1 MASRSESLW
10 RHPLLEGLA
19 VLVAILIAF
28 GLEAWWQGRSERV
41 TERVYLEAL
50 SGELEDA
57 RSFFLAQDEA
67 LDADMDLAQAV
78 RDALNSDSTL
88 SISDDSV
95 NVLALQLGPV
105 SLQAPPR
112 AALDDLISSG
122 GVGLVQS
129 DILRQAI
136 ASYVQAL
143 ESNSR
148 TQDSAVDHWLTHLAP
163 YRYSHATGN
172 IEVPLAP
179 SPNLPVA
186 VDRDAYVR
194 DRYYPNLLSA
204 RVLRT
209 ADVRTS
215 HHSALEEVDRLL
227 GLLGVMGINSPL
239 CQLR

>member
-28 GLEAWWQGRSERV
+28 GLEAWWQERSERV
-41 TERVYLEAL
+41 AERVYLEAL

-57 RSFFLAQDEA
+57 RSFFVTQDQALA
-67 LDADMDLAQAV
+67 ADIDLAQAV
-78 RDALNSDSTL
+78 RGALNSDSAP

-95 NVLALQLGPV
+95 NVLALQLAPV
-105 SLQAPPR
+105 SVQTPPR

-122 GVGLVQS
+122 GIGLVQS
-129 DILRQAI
+129 DVLRRAV

-143 ESNSR
+143 ESDAR
-148 TQDSAVDHWLTHLAP
+148 TQDATVDHWLTHLTP
-163 YRYSHATGN
+163 YRYLHSTVN

-179 SPNLPVA
+179 SANLPVT

-194 DRYYPNLLSA
+194 DRYYANLLSA

-215 HHSALEEVDRLL
+215 HQSALEEVDRLL
-227 GLLGVMGINSPL
+227 GLLRAMGINSAS
-239 CQLR
+239 